1 MQEKLEL
8 MKSRGLGDD
17 IAKFT
22 KATGIKHMVDKVSE
36 GLNIPCGCEGR
47 QEALN
52 MLFPKKY
59 KK

>member
-1 MQEKLEL
+1 
-8 MKSRGLGDD
+8 MKSRGLGDN

-22 KATGIKHMVDKVSE
+22 KAAGIKHMVDKVSE

-52 MLFPKKY
+52 VLFPKKY